1 MDLED
6 FTIDISYPI
15 EALEF
20 VNKMFVNEL
29 FDTYWDMSKDD
40 TKSLFNFLHVYSYIV
55 ELLTKDMKGI
65 NDKYKLKVEEFF
77 DSQGKCMQ

>member
-15 EALEF
+15 GALDF

-29 FDTYWDMSKDD
+29 FDNYWDLSKDD
-40 TKSLFNFLHVYSYIV
+40 VKVLFNFLHVYSYIV
-55 ELLTKDMKGI
+55 ELLIKDMKEM
-65 NDKYKLKVEEFF
+65 NEKYKLKVEEFF
-77 DSQGKCMQ
+77 DSQKECMQ

>member
-20 VNKMFVNEL
+20 VNKMFVNDL
-29 FDTYWDMSKDD
+29 FDTYLDLSKDEL
-40 TKSLFNFLHVYSYIV
+40 KIFFNSLHIYSYIV
-55 ELLTKDMKGI
+55 ELLIKDMKSII
-65 NDKYKLKVEEFF
+65 N
-77 DSQGKCMQ
+77 